1 MRAHVRSE
9 AAVADAEN
17 DAPGGLIVEHYRL
30 DASRSLSRVLGVAAS
45 IVTLGAFLMAIAIL
59 LPRLDARAP
68 LPAASSRAAIFRVG
82 AVTEDGTPI
91 VSNTSAWELGLGILG
106 LFCIAAGAGAAIVGL
121 RRVLTEESYLALR
134 TDGAYFRRAGE
145 RSLLPWDEVEAV
157 RWDAASSAVL
167 FVRHDGSEWARSERY
182 AGIEGA
188 ELAKRCAEVRRKA
201 LFGLLS

>member
-30 DASRSLSRVLGVAAS
+30 DASRALSRVLGVAAS

-82 AVTEDGTPI
+82 AVREDGTPI
-91 VSNTSAWELGLGILG
+91 VSNTSEWELGLGILG
-106 LFCIAAGAGAAIVGL
+106 LLCIAGGAGAAIVGL

-134 TDGAYFRRAGE
+134 TDGAYFRHARE

-157 RWDAASSAVL
+157 RWDPRSRAVL
-167 FVRHDGSEWARSERY
+167 FVRHDGSEWARGERY
-182 AGIEGA
+182 AGIEGEA
-188 ELAKRCAEVRRKA
+188 LAKRAAEIRRKA